1 MAQNVRLQPISFADE
16 VRVNPNLRVG
26 AAAINIR
33 DNTKFVDQFDE
44 SKIVDTFRPTRTLVV
59 GQNPAPGNFVPVGT
73 PIDLRLTVKTSLP
86 VGGFKQID
94 AKVIEKFKDKFG
106 VTIAAPAAAPAGGAA
121 GGAAA
126 AAVEEQTEFTVIL
139 KASGEKK
146 IQVIKEVRAITSL
159 GLKEAKDLVEAA
171 PSKVKEGISK
181 EDAQKLKAE
190 LEASGATVSIK

>member
-1 MAQNVRLQPISFADE
+1 MAQNVRLQPISLADE

-59 GQNPAPGNFVPVGT
+59 GQNPAPGTFVPVGT

-94 AKVIEKFKDKFG
+94 AKVIEKFKDKG
-106 VTIAAPAAAPAGGAA
+106 VPW
-121 GGAAA
+121 
-126 AAVEEQTEFTVIL
+126 
-139 KASGEKK
+139 
-146 IQVIKEVRAITSL
+146 
-159 GLKEAKDLVEAA
+159 
-171 PSKVKEGISK
+171 
-181 EDAQKLKAE
+181 
-190 LEASGATVSIK
+190 

>member
-59 GQNPAPGNFVPVGT
+59 GQNPAPGTFVPVGT

-94 AKVIEKFKDKFG
+94 AKVIEKFKDKG
-106 VTIAAPAAAPAGGAA
+106 VGDVLASYQGTPVEAVLQRQDAGDYDTLPAADKAIVNEHIRANYGFDPAADAA
-121 GGAAA
+121 GAKSVYGN
-126 AAVEEQTEFTVIL
+126 L
-139 KASGEKK
+139 KFMN
-146 IQVIKEVRAITSL
+146 
-159 GLKEAKDLVEAA
+159 DL
-171 PSKVKEGISK
+171 
-181 EDAQKLKAE
+181 
-190 LEASGATVSIK
+190 